1 MRIVYIVHQFYPEFA
16 SGTERVTLGLAR
28 AAQRAGHH
36 VQVLACVL
44 DRAGSPG
51 RPSTALAGALEHTV
65 EGVPVMLVD
74 RSGLPALAETS
85 LEADASQVEA
95 IAAWMRAQRFEV
107 AHVMHTMRNAASV
120 MAARRA
126 GLPLVLTLT
135 DYFLGCLRVNLIDLD
150 GQVCDGPGE
159 GRTCARRCPTP
170 VWGEDATVARYRQ
183 ARALLDAAAVCV
195 APSADVARRFTAMF
209 PGLRCRVIGH
219 GVDLLMLGQ
228 AAAEAAAQGR
238 STPAAAGDK
247 PPLILGFFGTI
258 VPAKGL
264 DVLLQALAAAPEL
277 AVELWVIGA
286 HHGDSA
292 YRQRVD
298 RLAAADPRVRM
309 VGPLSPADAA
319 RRMAGIELL
328 CLPSVVPE
336 TYSLVL
342 HEAAALGVPALV
354 SSLGAPAEA
363 VQSGGGGEVVPAGDV
378 ARWTA
383 AIRRAAA
390 DADLRARW
398 RAATRLPPRL
408 EEEGFLY
415 DVLYRRVRRRNA

>member
-44 DRAGSPG
+44 DRSGSPG
-51 RPSTALAGALEHTV
+51 RPSDALAGALEHSV
-65 EGVPVMLVD
+65 DGVPVTLVD

-85 LEADASQVEA
+85 LEADDTSVAA
-95 IAAWMRAQRFEV
+95 IESWMRAQRFEV
-107 AHVMHTMRNAASV
+107 AHVMHTMRGSASV
-120 MAARRA
+120 AAARRA
-126 GLPLVLTLT
+126 GLPVVLTLT

-159 GRTCARRCPTP
+159 GRHCSRRCPTP
-170 VWGEDATVARYRQ
+170 VWSEAATMARYRQ
-183 ARALLDAAAVCV
+183 ARSLLDAAAVCV
-195 APSADVARRFTAMF
+195 APSADVARRFATMF

-219 GVDLLMLGQ
+219 GIDLLMLGQ
-228 AAAEAAAQGR
+228 AAADEAARRR
-238 STPAAAGDK
+238 STSTTADERR
-247 PPLILGFFGTI
+247 PLVLGFFGTI
-258 VPAKGL
+258 VAAKGL

-277 AVELWVIGA
+277 AVELWVVGA

-292 YRQRVD
+292 HRQRVD

-309 VGPLSPADAA
+309 VGPLSPSEAA
-319 RRMAGIELL
+319 RRMAGIDLL

-336 TYSLVL
+336 SYSLVL

-378 ARWTA
+378 SRWTA
-383 AIRRAAA
+383 ALRRAAA
-390 DADLRARW
+390 DAELRDRW
-398 RAATRLPPRL
+398 KAATRLPPRL

-415 DVLYRRVRRRNA
+415 EVLYRRVRRPVV